1 MNVVFIYD
9 VGYVPLQSKHER
21 RNVSSDLTF
30 HVEKKKVVYRRFT
43 ICRQLSVCG
52 IENAHI
58 QPVHD
63 QVRMRVSALW
73 ACASVCVC
81 VCVLLQHRHPDC
93 RRKKRK
99 IQRAMAVLWNIG
111 GVSGASLNN
120 YVIHLDKCLIG
131 SKRCTAALHMHY
143 DSLKK

>member
-81 VCVLLQHRHPDC
+81 LRTTTTSAPRLPEKEEKDSKSNGRSLEY
-93 RRKKRK
+93 RR
-99 IQRAMAVLWNIG
+99 
-111 GVSGASLNN
+111 
-120 YVIHLDKCLIG
+120 C
-131 SKRCTAALHMHY
+131 
-143 DSLKK
+143 